1 MEEYIDNLK
10 EFYET
15 KSKLKKSKNKSKRVI
30 EEIEKI
36 PYYYNK
42 EYLKMIEDYILEEK
56 NNMLRIKYNILYG
69 LSENENDLEKYD
81 EIEEKI
87 KDLRDQRDKIKLKI

>member
-42 EYLKMIEDYILEEK
+42 EYLKMIEDYILEK
-56 NNMLRIKYNILYG
+56 K
-69 LSENENDLEKYD
+69 K
-81 EIEEKI
+81 
-87 KDLRDQRDKIKLKI
+87 